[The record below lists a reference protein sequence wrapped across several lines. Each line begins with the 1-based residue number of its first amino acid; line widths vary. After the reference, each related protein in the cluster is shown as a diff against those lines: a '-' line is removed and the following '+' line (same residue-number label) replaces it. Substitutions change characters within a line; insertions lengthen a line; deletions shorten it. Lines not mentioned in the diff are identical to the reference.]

1 MVQLDVFKTDSKV
14 LFTKLSKIK
23 MKQQAII
30 KQEYDV
36 TYMSRN
42 YGLKKGSFL
51 EWMLNKMQPT
61 GNESVLDYC
70 YIKHLTSGPEEAYFN
85 SFEKVYVL
93 DDSNE
98 PFRAKFK
105 LFDCFLEIIIRLN
118 CNLKID
124 VPSNSIDYIYANYR
138 LSPMTEVEQEITILE
153 FLRILKSTGTF
164 YLTALSSEYYSAIHK
179 LFEEYD
185 VKEINLSLHNI
196 DQVTN
201 QLKDYFGDVRV
212 DTYKSDLWITN
223 VDDLISYILLDPELK
238 YFNSVI
244 SSQGISKLRH
254 SLTQKIQQ
262 EGGILIPYHVNVIES
277 RHKIQLKL
285 V

>member
-1 MVQLDVFKTDSKV
+1 MVQPDAFKTDSKL
-14 LFTKLSKIK
+14 LFPKLSKIK

-30 KQEYDV
+30 KHKYDV

-42 YGLKKGSFL
+42 YGLKKGNFL

-61 GNESVLDYC
+61 GNEAVLDYS
-70 YIKHLTSGPEEAYFN
+70 YIKHLISDPEKTYFN

-93 DDSNE
+93 DNSNQ
-98 PFRAKFK
+98 PFRAKLK

-118 CNLKID
+118 SNLKID

-138 LSPMTEVEQEITILE
+138 FSPLTEAEKEITLLE

-185 VKEINLSLHNI
+185 VEEINSSLQNI
-196 DQVTN
+196 NQVTN
-201 QLKDYFGDVRV
+201 QLKDFFEDVRV

-223 VDDLISYILLDPELK
+223 ADDLISYILLDPELK
-238 YFNSVI
+238 HFNSVI

-254 SLTQKIQQ
+254 SLVQKIQK
-262 EGGILIPYHVNVIES
+262 EGGILIPYHINVIES